1 MMPGCSG
8 MITPETDM
16 IKTRFPRAMGMS
28 YFRTIETRGNRR

>member
-8 MITPETDM
+8 MITPETGM

-28 YFRTIETRGNRR
+28 YFRTIETRENRR